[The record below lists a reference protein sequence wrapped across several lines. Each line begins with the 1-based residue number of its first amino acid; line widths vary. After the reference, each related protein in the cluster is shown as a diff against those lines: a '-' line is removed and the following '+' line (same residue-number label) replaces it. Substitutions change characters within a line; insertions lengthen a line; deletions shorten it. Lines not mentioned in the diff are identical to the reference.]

1 MSTYHAPKVSGKVAM
16 QLDQGF
22 FDFLVPYRKPTLTTR
37 EAAKALGDKSVDFVL
52 ALIQCGKL
60 EAFGLE
66 AKGDKMV
73 GNEIIRSRP
82 TYTVTR
88 RSVLVYLVS
97 RAQFERDD
105 FLLLVRSTLE
115 AFDAPTLEYTIRAA
129 TEIRA
134 NKR

>member
-1 MSTYHAPKVSGKVAM
+1 MSAAAYRSPKLPGKAAM

-60 EAFGLE
+60 EAFGME
-66 AKGDKMV
+66 AKGD
-73 GNEIIRSRP
+73 RP

-88 RSVLVYLVS
+88 RSVLVYLVG
-97 RAQFERDD
+97 RAQFDPSD

-115 AFDAPTLEYTIRAA
+115 AFDAPTLEYTARAA